1 MNQPIQSNRCLTPYE
16 KTPSVTYKKEF
27 FALIRQSSYM
37 AMDDE
42 FTQIDFDVLI
52 ESTNDCGRCDLNK
65 RLKFNEK
72 KKTKQKSC

>member
-1 MNQPIQSNRCLTPYE
+1 MNQPIQSNRCLTPNTIKNSFE
-16 KTPSVTYKKEF
+16 HKKKEF

-42 FTQIDFDVLI
+42 FGQRFDVLI